1 MRAFLLIV
9 VLAAGIAIGASVP
22 DLPTRVHHALASAGL
37 APKTLTSDRP
47 PTPATSEADAHKAEA
62 KESEEHEAKEKAETK
77 EKGEEKGEAHEHGEA
92 GTIAMTPDL
101 IATQAIG
108 TAPVAGGT
116 LSRHLVVPGTIT
128 PDADRLVR
136 VPARV
141 AGTVAEMRKRLGETV
156 KKGEVVAVLDSREV
170 ADAKSDYLTA
180 TVQAELQKIN
190 FERQQKLLST
200 QATAVAQFD
209 LARATYQEAQLRVDL
224 ARQKLS
230 ALGLNAGDVAAAAKR
245 DEATPNQSSLRQFPL
260 RAPMDGRVVERK
272 VDVGTKVGGESDP
285 ADLYTIADLS
295 SVWVVLAVP
304 ITELVNIHEGAKVLV
319 GTGTNEATFRATGQ
333 VVFVSPLLNADT
345 RNARVIVALPNRDQG
360 WRPGTFVSAAI
371 AVAEEAVAVRVP
383 RTALQTIAGETVA
396 FVRTEEGFQ
405 RREVKVGRTD
415 DTGIEVVEGLSP
427 GEEIAVANTFLLK
440 AELGKAEAGD
450 DD

>member
-1 MRAFLLIV
+1 MRVLLFIV
-9 VLAAGIAIGASVP
+9 VLVVGIAIGAAVP
-22 DLPTRVHHALASAGL
+22 DLSTHVHQALAAVGL
-37 APKTLTSDRP
+37 KENTSTVDRP
-47 PTPATSEADAHKAEA
+47 APPASSDVHEREEREAQEKAEA
-62 KESEEHEAKEKAETK
+62 KE
-77 EKGEEKGEAHEHGEA
+77 KGETKGEAHEHGEA
-92 GTIAMTPDL
+92 GSIAMTPEL

-116 LSRHLVVPGTIT
+116 LSRHLVVPGNIT

-156 KKGEVVAVLDSREV
+156 KKGDVVAVLDSREV

-190 FERQQKLLST
+190 FERQQKLLNS

-230 ALGLNAGDVAAAAKR
+230 ALGLNASEIAAAAKR

-260 RAPMDGRVVERK
+260 RAPMDGRIVERK

-304 ITELVNIHEGAKVLV
+304 VTELVNIREGAKVLV
-319 GTGTNEATFRATGQ
+319 GTGTNERTFRAAGE

-345 RNARVIVALPNRDQG
+345 RNARVIVALPNLEQT
-360 WRPGTFVSAAI
+360 WRPGSFVSAAI
-371 AVAEEAVAVRVP
+371 AVAEEGVAVRVP

-396 FVRTEEGFQ
+396 FVRTEEGFE

-415 DTGIEVVEGLSP
+415 DTAIEVVEGLNP
-427 GEEIAVANTFLLK
+427 GEEIAVTNTFLLK